1 MTGLIIIALVLSVI
15 MSWHYLTGGSMAGC
29 GGGSPCEQ
37 VLNSRWSVVAGI
49 LPLSGMAMG
58 VYLAILIASLFTGPD
73 TELPV
78 LRMAWSVML
87 ILSGTVAGSAIW
99 FTIVQKWIIGAF
111 CPWCM
116 TAHITGLLLAA
127 LIIWQAIRLT
137 NHSVRKEE
145 APAARGYLFRPMP
158 ATGRVLTGVF
168 MAGILA
174 ATQVISAPTAISSDI
189 GSQENI
195 PYIDYSTAP
204 VVGSPDAPYIVT
216 MLFDY
221 QCSQCQKIHFML
233 NEVVQKYDGK
243 LAFVLCPAPLS
254 PQCNPYV
261 PLEVDEFRNSCE
273 LAKIGLA
280 VWLANREAFADFEN
294 WMFTF
299 ESGDR
304 WLPRNP
310 GAARAKA
317 VELVGREEFDAA
329 WSDTWMEKYLQ
340 TSVQIY
346 GQTIRDGK
354 GGIPKM
360 VYGSRWVFP
369 ESYNPDD
376 LALLLQKSLAIPLP

>member
-15 MSWHYLTGGSMAGC
+15 MSWHYLSGESMAGC

-49 LPLSGMAMG
+49 LPVSGMAMG
-58 VYLAILIASLFTGPD
+58 VYLAVLAASLFTGPATD
-73 TELPV
+73 LIV
-78 LRMAWSVML
+78 RRMAWSVML

-99 FTIVQKWIIGAF
+99 LTIVQKWIIGAF
-111 CPWCM
+111 CLYCM
-116 TAHITGLLLAA
+116 TAHITGMLLAA
-127 LIIWQAIRLT
+127 LIIWRAIRLT
-137 NHSVRKEE
+137 NQSGRKGEP
-145 APAARGYLFRPMP
+145 PAARAYLFRPIP

-168 MAGILA
+168 LAGILA
-174 ATQVISAPTAISSDI
+174 ATQVISAPTALSSNI

-195 PYIDYSTAP
+195 PYVDYSAAP
-204 VVGSPDAPYIVT
+204 VIGPPDAPYVVT
-216 MLFDY
+216 LLFDY

-261 PLEVDEFRNSCE
+261 PLEVDEFKNSCE
-273 LAKIGLA
+273 LAEIGLA

-299 ESGDR
+299 ETGDK
-304 WLPRNP
+304 WLPRKP
-310 GAARAKA
+310 EAVRAKA

-329 WSDTWMEKYLQ
+329 RSDTWIEKYLQ

-376 LALLLQKSLAIPLP
+376 LVLLLQKSLGLPLP